1 MSIQNLEWR
10 NLNSLR
16 RHPFTDG
23 SSLFFDGGA
32 LPTGWILD
40 ARVYPRGQYQAEEPC
55 RIGRLIRAYDAVV
68 LELVTGS
75 VVVGTARILLGGQ
88 DSLITVL
95 AGAVPAGCLVV
106 DPARTQ
112 FLQAIDEGEYELPPG
127 TADFLS
133 CCVEAMPYPQV
144 TSLGGASGDVLLSA
158 SEGIS
163 LTRVDSSTLRVD
175 IVGDPHPTRYDCIQE
190 EPSSEGN
197 QALDLQGTF
206 LQQLTVV
213 HYVKNAQG
221 QLVGPFAS
229 RLQSRPDG
237 SIALVLRTQG
247 MPDPLPAGTTALD
260 FRPAFRIT
268 VEDNSLVFSM
278 AGG

>member
-16 RHPFTDG
+16 KYPFTDG

-32 LPTGWILD
+32 LPPGWILD
-40 ARVYPRGQYQAEEPC
+40 ARVYPRGQYQSEEPC
-55 RIGRLIRAYDAVV
+55 RVGRLVRAYDSVT

-75 VVVGTARILLGGQ
+75 VTIGVAKVPLGGQ
-88 DSLITVL
+88 DSLVTVFD
-95 AGAVPAGCLVV
+95 GTVPAGCLVV
-106 DPARTQ
+106 DPSRTQ
-112 FLQAIDEGEYELPPG
+112 FLQAVDEGEYELPAG
-127 TADFLS
+127 SADLLPS
-133 CCVEAMPYPQV
+133 CVEAMPYPQV
-144 TSLGGASGDVLLSA
+144 TSLGGASGNLLLSA

-163 LTRVDSSTLRVD
+163 LTRVDASTLRID

-190 EPSSEGN
+190 APSSEGN

-206 LQQLTVV
+206 LEQLTVV
-213 HYVKNAQG
+213 HYVKNSQG

-229 RLQSRPDG
+229 RLQSRADG
-237 SIALVLRTQG
+237 SIALVLKTQA